1 MGNAHLSPTSIS
13 LAPSGKT
20 RPWKKH
26 EKPKPVA
33 EVTMSKRR
41 QDEEEEQEERERER
55 RRRCNISIHPC
66 RKHHVGV
73 LTNLF
78 RMRSRWKEPPPE
90 VPTALIFDI
99 LSFAGF
105 PATFRF
111 VVWPTME
118 TRTGRGTQHVAHHAG
133 YSYKPLLAAGE
144 PFRSR
149 KSEREIQA
157 EKKSLHLCPFFPAN
171 LRCLRPKPDVQSV
184 AHITERKIGAKP
196 VNAPKSAAQVVV
208 IVAAFRNF
216 LAKPLLVG
224 IFSEHRSTSTQLFLR
239 TLLITP

>member
-1 MGNAHLSPTSIS
+1 MPKASRRSPHQS
-13 LAPSGKT
+13 
-20 RPWKKH
+20 
-26 EKPKPVA
+26 
-33 EVTMSKRR
+33 
-41 QDEEEEQEERERER
+41 
-55 RRRCNISIHPC
+55 
-66 RKHHVGV
+66 
-73 LTNLF
+73 
-78 RMRSRWKEPPPE
+78 
-90 VPTALIFDI
+90 VPDAF
-99 LSFAGF
+99 SVEGAAARG
-105 PATFRF
+105 AN
-111 VVWPTME
+111 ME
-118 TRTGRGTQHVAHHAG
+118 TRTARGTQHVAHHAG

-216 LAKPLLVG
+216 LAKPPLVG
-224 IFSEHRSTSTQLFLR
+224 IFSEHRSTATQLFLR
-239 TLLITP
+239 TLLIWVLASVTP